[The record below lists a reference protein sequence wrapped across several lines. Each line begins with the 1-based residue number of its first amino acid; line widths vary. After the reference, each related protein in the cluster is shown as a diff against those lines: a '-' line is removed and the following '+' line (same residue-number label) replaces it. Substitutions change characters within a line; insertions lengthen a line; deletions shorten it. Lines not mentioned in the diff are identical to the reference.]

1 MNSRL
6 VTQSKDPIQ
15 RKADQPIRVTFDGQ
29 ELTGEQ
35 GQTVAGV
42 LMANGIV
49 SWRTT
54 TIDARPRGLFCGIG
68 VCFDCIVQVNDQRDV
83 RAYQRRCKDGDV
95 IVPQHDELPVMKSN
109 D

>member
-6 VTQSKDPIQ
+6 VPQSKDPIQ
-15 RKADQPIRVTFDGQ
+15 RKPAQPIRVTFDGQ

-35 GQTVAGV
+35 GQTVAGI

-54 TIDARPRGLFCGIG
+54 TINDRPRGLFCGRG

-83 RAYQRRCKDGDV
+83 RACQRRCKDGDV
-95 IVPQHDELPVMKSN
+95 IVPQHDELPVVKSN